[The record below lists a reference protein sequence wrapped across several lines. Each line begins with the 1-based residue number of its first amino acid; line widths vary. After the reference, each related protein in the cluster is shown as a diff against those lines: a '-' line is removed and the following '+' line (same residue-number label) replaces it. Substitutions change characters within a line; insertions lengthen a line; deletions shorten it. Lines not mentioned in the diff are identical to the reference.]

1 MAVVEVPEHDA
12 SGDVVAHMV
21 EEFNAKICPDNE
33 KVRPETLD
41 DILEGHLVFR
51 KVTIDLYNSDLDKAR
66 SEIRTEA
73 KEEAEQHL
81 RDRLE
86 KDVARAGAIPLGT
99 PEDLK
104 AIIREVKVF
113 DTLKNKFMGRD
124 KFLELCKKENVPANR
139 AELIYI
145 SRVFDIETRRRLIS
159 ENINMLA

>member
-1 MAVVEVPEHDA
+1 MPVVEVPERDPNGDA
-12 SGDVVAHMV
+12 FAHVVEMC
-21 EEFNAKICPDNE
+21 NAKLNPDNE

-41 DILEGHLVFR
+41 DILEGLLVFR
-51 KVTIDLYNSDLDKAR
+51 TVLINRYNEDLDKAR
-66 SEIRTEA
+66 TDIRGEA
-73 KEEAEQHL
+73 KEEAEQQL

-86 KDVARAGAIPLGT
+86 RDVSRAGAIPVST

-113 DTLKNKFMGRD
+113 DMLCKKFMSRD
-124 KFLELCKKENVPANR
+124 KFIELCKKENVPDNR

-145 SRVFDIETRRRLIS
+145 SRVFDIETRRRLIA